1 MIVNEKDWSSLLGG
15 AVEVTELVQWKRGIK
30 IRAIENG
37 PCNFF
42 NKLSSAF
49 KDRRKLVSW

>member
-1 MIVNEKDWSSLLGG
+1 
-15 AVEVTELVQWKRGIK
+15 LVQWKRGIK

-37 PCNFF
+37 PYNIF

-49 KDRRKLVSW
+49 KDGRKLVSW